1 MDKNNEFFMEQMGL
15 LDSVVRLLNQA
26 YINPNAQ
33 GFLKSA
39 SPMRNP
45 LTQNEDNVDYQ
56 MVAEP
61 IPTMSLGTP
70 L

>member
-1 MDKNNEFFMEQMGL
+1 MEQMGT
-15 LDSVVRLLNQA
+15 LDSIIRLLNQA

-45 LTQNEDNVDYQ
+45 LTGAEENLDYQ
-56 MVAEP
+56 LVTEAMP
-61 IPTMSLGTP
+61 SLGTP
-70 L
+70 